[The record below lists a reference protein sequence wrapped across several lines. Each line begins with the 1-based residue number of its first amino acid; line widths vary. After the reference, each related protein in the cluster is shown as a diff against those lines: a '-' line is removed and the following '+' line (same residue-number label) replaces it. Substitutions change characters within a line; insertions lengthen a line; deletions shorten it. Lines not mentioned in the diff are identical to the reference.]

1 MSHRVIYWTVGGV
14 FAVLLVVMTAAWNY
28 DRNNTAAQDKAQLLI
43 EEYRAAGL
51 PTPASPD
58 QVAEVLGD
66 DGGAVCATA
75 GSEHDWGYF
84 MTQAGVG
91 GAFYTRPIIFERN
104 MFEGIVLIV
113 QTYCPEKL
121 PAVRER
127 LENLRFADD

>member
-14 FAVLLVVMTAAWNY
+14 LAVLLVVMMVAWNH
-28 DRNNTAAQDKAQLLI
+28 DRNNTAAQDKAQQLI
-43 EEYRAAGL
+43 EEYRSAGL
-51 PTPASPD
+51 PTPASAD

-84 MTQAGVG
+84 MTQVGVG
-91 GAFYTRPIIFERN
+91 GAFYTRPIILDGN
-104 MFEGIVLIV
+104 VFEGLVLIV

-121 PAVRER
+121 PDVRER
-127 LENLRFADD
+127 LENLRFADS